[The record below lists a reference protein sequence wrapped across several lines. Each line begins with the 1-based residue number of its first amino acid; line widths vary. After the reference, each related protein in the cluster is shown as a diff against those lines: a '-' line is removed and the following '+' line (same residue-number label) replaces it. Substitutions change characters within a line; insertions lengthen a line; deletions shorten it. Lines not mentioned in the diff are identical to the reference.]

1 MTETMTSFANIL
13 GDASLYSPTSDEAEK
28 ILKEAA
34 AVAESRLKERLQ
46 LGGESQELKE

>member
-1 MTETMTSFANIL
+1 MH
-13 GDASLYSPTSDEAEK
+13 SPTIDEAEK
-28 ILKEAA
+28 ILYEAA